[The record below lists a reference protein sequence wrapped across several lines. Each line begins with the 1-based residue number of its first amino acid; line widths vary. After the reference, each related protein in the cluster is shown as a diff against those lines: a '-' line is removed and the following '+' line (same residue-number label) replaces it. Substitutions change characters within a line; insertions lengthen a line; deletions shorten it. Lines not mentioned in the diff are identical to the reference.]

1 MEELNV
7 IRQALEIATQKGAFG
22 MNDVVAIYQTL
33 AKLEEKLKANE
44 QERTN

>member
-7 IRQALEIATQKGAFG
+7 IKQALEIATQKGAFG

-33 AKLEEKLKANE
+33 TKLEEKLKANE
-44 QERTN
+44 PQGTN

>member
-33 AKLEEKLKANE
+33 VKLEEKLKVNE
-44 QERTN
+44 PERTN

>member
-1 MEELNV
+1 MEELNL
-7 IRQALEIATQKGAFG
+7 IKQALEVATQKGAFG

-33 AKLEEKLKANE
+33 AKLEEKLKVNE

>member
-7 IRQALEIATQKGAFG
+7 LKQALEIATQKGAFG

-33 AKLEEKLKANE
+33 AKLEEKLKSNESEGAN
-44 QERTN
+44 